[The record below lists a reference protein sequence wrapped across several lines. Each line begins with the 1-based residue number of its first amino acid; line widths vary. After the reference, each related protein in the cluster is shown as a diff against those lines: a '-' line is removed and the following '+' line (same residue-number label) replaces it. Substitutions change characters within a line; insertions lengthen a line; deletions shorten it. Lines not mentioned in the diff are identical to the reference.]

1 MNNKNMSIELNEKYI
16 KDLTILKLKRN
27 YGFIEREEFR
37 NELINLGINNG
48 ISDYAEM
55 LTFIAFNVIV
65 DRIEEMQ
72 GDDKVKLLFNEIVEV
87 PYEED
92 PDAGHR
98 WYHCLRNH
106 RKWAF
111 STTDYRANPTLLP

>member
-72 GDDKVKLLFNEIVEV
+72 GDDKVKLLFNEIG
-87 PYEED
+87 
-92 PDAGHR
+92 ARG
-98 WYHCLRNH
+98 
-106 RKWAF
+106 
-111 STTDYRANPTLLP
+111 

>member
-1 MNNKNMSIELNEKYI
+1 MNNKNISIELNEKYI

-27 YGFIEREEFR
+27 YGVIEREEFR

-92 PDAGHR
+92 FLH
-98 WYHCLRNH
+98 H
-106 RKWAF
+106 F
-111 STTDYRANPTLLP
+111 SIQE